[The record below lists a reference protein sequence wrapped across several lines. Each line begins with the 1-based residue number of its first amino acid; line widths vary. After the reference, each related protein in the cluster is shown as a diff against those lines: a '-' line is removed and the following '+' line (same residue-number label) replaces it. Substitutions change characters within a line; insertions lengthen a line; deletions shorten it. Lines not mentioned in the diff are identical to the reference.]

1 MSEKG
6 PTGTY
11 FAPDNLD
18 NYSRDGKGK
27 DIKKEHEEKGRE
39 ERKAIVA
46 LLVSILATLK
56 MSEK

>member
-1 MSEKG
+1 MRKGQQAHTLRRTISTITVAKEKEKIQIE
-6 PTGTY
+6 
-11 FAPDNLD
+11 
-18 NYSRDGKGK
+18 SM
-27 DIKKEHEEKGRE
+27 EEKGRE